1 MVTFILLTF
10 GQILTSPCKDKMQ
23 ILKKHHYIYRLVPK
37 VTLLYC
43 AIFSTL
49 DHLDPNNK
57 PKRDFGKE
65 IRSNFELWPLCV
77 GSNLQ
82 ILRKN
87 TVLILDL
94 FPGSSS
100 FIVPIFV
107 RIGRVILKWQAK
119 NGNLLLAL
127 PPLPFDIFDLF
138 LWDQILKNAVK
149 GLFTGSSSFTVS
161 IFVRIGYVTL
171 KRQTKILLVL
181 PPPLSPPVKEIAIFV
196 VSWWDLQKHH

>member
-10 GQILTSPCKDKMQ
+10 GQILTSPCKAKMQ

-87 TVLILDL
+87 TVLILGL

-107 RIGRVILKWQAK
+107 RIGRVIFKWQTK

-127 PPLPFDIFDLF
+127 PPSPCLLTYLTSSCEVNFWKTPWKGCLQGQVPSLCQFLSALDMSHWNDKPKCFLF
-138 LWDQILKNAVK
+138 C
-149 GLFTGSSSFTVS
+149 
-161 IFVRIGYVTL
+161 
-171 KRQTKILLVL
+171 
-181 PPPLSPPVKEIAIFV
+181 PPPLSPPVKEIAISV
-196 VSWWDLQKHH
+196 VSW